1 MYNSHPI
8 RKQVQREWYLP
19 AGKPNIMYN
28 YPAEGIRNYAG
39 VPDPSI
45 LGLIKD
51 QLSWFDKTAYLA
63 PATKALCDDIVLRS
77 NIIYNLTKILPGLDQ
92 PHTQLYR
99 ILRVELCQI
108 EEAGGI
114 IEELQPPTGALSTIK
129 EMVEKF

>member
-1 MYNSHPI
+1 
-8 RKQVQREWYLP
+8 
-19 AGKPNIMYN
+19 MYN
-28 YPAEGIRNYAG
+28 YPAKGIRNYAG
-39 VPDPSI
+39 VPDLSI

-63 PATKALCDDIVLRS
+63 LATKALCDDIVLRS
-77 NIIYNLTKILPGLDQ
+77 NIIYDLTKILPGLDQ

-114 IEELQPPTGALSTIK
+114 IEEL
-129 EMVEKF
+129 

>member
-1 MYNSHPI
+1 
-8 RKQVQREWYLP
+8 
-19 AGKPNIMYN
+19 MYN
-28 YPAEGIRNYAG
+28 YPSKGIRDYARA
-39 VPDPSI
+39 PDPSI
-45 LGLIKD
+45 LELIES
-51 QLSWFDKTAYLA
+51 QLSWFDKTAYLSS
-63 PATKALCDDIVLRS
+63 ATKALCDDIVLRS
-77 NIIYNLTKILPGLDQ
+77 NIIYDLTKILPGLDQ